1 MSREIL
7 EESVKAL
14 IEINNNIYTKIC
26 GINSDAIT
34 DDLWKLCEFYNT
46 QIFVVERW
54 LDELYPERLEAKE
67 RVRPKR
73 LVFQTIPNGNGSSSL
88 EEYDDYADKEV
99 SSE

>member
-1 MSREIL
+1 M
-7 EESVKAL
+7 
-14 IEINNNIYTKIC
+14 
-26 GINSDAIT
+26 
-34 DDLWKLCEFYNT
+34 
-46 QIFVVERW
+46 VERW

-73 LVFQTIPNGNGSSSL
+73 LVFQAIPNGNGSCSL